1 MIVIVSAII
10 IFILL
15 CASATLAIVVPIKR
29 QIIKAEARC
38 TTDSVL
44 LTMAQHSKNVPVIID
59 VIGW

>member
-15 CASATLAIVVPIKR
+15 CASATLALVVPIRR
-29 QIIKAEARC
+29 QITEAEARC
-38 TTDSVL
+38 ATDNVL
-44 LTMAQHSKNVPVIID
+44 LTLAQHSKNVPVIID